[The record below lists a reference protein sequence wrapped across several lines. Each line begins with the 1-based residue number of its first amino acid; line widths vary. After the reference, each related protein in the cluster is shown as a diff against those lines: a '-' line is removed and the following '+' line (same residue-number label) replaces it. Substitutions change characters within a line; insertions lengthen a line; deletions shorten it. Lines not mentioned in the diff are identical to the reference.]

1 MSKIVTF
8 QKSWLYSESFS
19 LRMQPIKTGALF
31 SLLLLPGY
39 IAASDNY
46 YRNFTGNIE
55 RVSVYTSF
63 YTQHFSPEPDHVND
77 QNMLGLEMR
86 LVNRWIYGATLF
98 DNSFGQTSQY
108 LYTGYQWNI
117 SDFSSYGAVRQHLKL
132 TGGLLH
138 GYKDEYQDK
147 IPFNGLGVAPA
158 IVPTYG
164 VKYKNLVTEASFG
177 GVSAFTITVGYS
189 F

>member
-1 MSKIVTF
+1 MVY
-8 QKSWLYSESFS
+8 LYQIRRTRICGAGS
-19 LRMQPIKTGALF
+19 LRFCKWTTTGLLCFFLALPDLEAAGVDHYNNF
-31 SLLLLPGY
+31 SDY
-39 IAASDNY
+39 IA
-46 YRNFTGNIE
+46 
-55 RVSVYTSF
+55 RVSVYTSL
-63 YTQHFSPEPDHVND
+63 YTHHFSPEPQHIND
-77 QNMLGLEMR
+77 QAMLGVEMR
-86 LVNRWIYGATLF
+86 LVNRWLYGVTLF
-98 DNSFGQTSQY
+98 DNSFGQESQY

-117 SDFSSYGAVRQHLKL
+117 SRFGSYASIRQHIKV

-164 VKYKNLVTEASFG
+164 VRYKNLITEASLG
-177 GVSAFTITVGYS
+177 GVSAFTITVGYR